1 MKRNRS
7 KYIVYSMRLG
17 QSGVHMFKIHCVQ
30 CETLKE
36 GTEKGGEGRC
46 CQLCRS
52 CFSESLSLFWRKR
65 TISGTNSPVES
76 QCPGHTPAYGTLSR
90 HTYL

>member
-1 MKRNRS
+1 MKRNHGIGRRLWQERPEGNWESTCLKYIVYSMRLGQGSRECTRS

-36 GTEKGGEGRC
+36 GTEKGEGRC
-46 CQLCRS
+46 CLLALQEL
-52 CFSESLSLFWRKR
+52 LS
-65 TISGTNSPVES
+65 
-76 QCPGHTPAYGTLSR
+76 
-90 HTYL
+90 